1 MAMSPRI
8 TVVEDEEAL
17 SVLLQYNLEA
27 EGYEVDA
34 MLRGDEAEIRLQE
47 RVPDLLDP

>member
-17 SVLLQYNLEA
+17 SVLLRYNLEA
-27 EGYEVDA
+27 EGYESRPCCA
-34 MLRGDEAEIRLQE
+34 ATRPRSRFRSAFRIC
-47 RVPDLLDP
+47 